1 MPYSSRVSIKILFL
15 GEIVDKN
22 GVFTVKATLPEL
34 RSRYAPDFVVANADS
49 ATGGAGLG
57 VQHAVYLRKLGVDCI
72 TMGESAYYKVDMTEF
87 YPKCPW
93 ALRPA
98 NLPYEDPGRGWK
110 VFQTPKGKVI
120 VIDLLGQ
127 ASFGRV
133 HADNPFKV
141 LDYVLERIQKE
152 PGQERASVLVD
163 FHASATAEKL
173 TLTEYAD
180 GRVSAIIGTH
190 AKTLTAD
197 ARITAKGT
205 AALTDSGR
213 TGSILSVGGMDPDA
227 RVREFMTSVRSYQS
241 GGVLGLEAQGCF
253 IEIGDSGKAE
263 HIESFR
269 LPCKEKVN
277 ERARDNQ

>member
-1 MPYSSRVSIKILFL
+1 MFL

-22 GVFTVKATLPEL
+22 GVYTVKSTLPEL
-34 RSRYAPDFVVANADS
+34 RSRYAPDFVIANADS

-57 VQHAVYLRKLGVDCI
+57 VQHAVYLKKLGVDCI
-72 TMGESAYYKVDMTEF
+72 TMGESAYYKVDMTGF

-110 VFQTPKGKVI
+110 VFQTPAGKI
-120 VIDLLGQ
+120 AVIDLLGQ

-133 HADNPFKV
+133 HADNPLKV
-141 LDYVLERIQKE
+141 LDYIIDRIQKE
-152 PGQERASVLVD
+152 PAGERPVIFVD

-173 TLTEYAD
+173 TLAEYAD
-180 GRVSAIIGTH
+180 GRISAIVGSH
-190 AKTLTAD
+190 SKALTAD
-197 ARITAKGT
+197 ARISEKGT
-205 AALTDSGR
+205 AAITDCGR
-213 TGSILSVGGMDPDA
+213 TGSIVSVGGMDPDA
-227 RVREFMTSVRSYQS
+227 RVREFMTSVRSFES
-241 GGVLGLEAQGCF
+241 GGTLGLEAQGCF
-253 IEIGDSGKAE
+253 VQIGDSGRAE

-277 ERARDNQ
+277 ERVGDGQKN

>member
-1 MPYSSRVSIKILFL
+1 MRILFL

-22 GVFTVKATLPEL
+22 GVYTVKSTLPEL
-34 RSRYAPDFVVANADS
+34 RSRYAPDFVIANADS

-57 VQHAVYLRKLGVDCI
+57 VQHAVYLKKLGVDCI
-72 TMGESAYYKVDMTEF
+72 TMGESAYYKVDMTGF

-110 VFQTPKGKVI
+110 VFQTPAGKI
-120 VIDLLGQ
+120 AVIDLLGQ

-133 HADNPFKV
+133 HADNPLKV
-141 LDYVLERIQKE
+141 LDYIIDRIQKE
-152 PGQERASVLVD
+152 PAGERPAIFVD

-173 TLTEYAD
+173 TLAEYAD
-180 GRVSAIIGTH
+180 GRISAIVGSH
-190 AKTLTAD
+190 SKALTAD
-197 ARITAKGT
+197 ARISEKGT
-205 AALTDSGR
+205 AAITDCGR

-227 RVREFMTSVRSYQS
+227 RVREFMTSVRSFES
-241 GGVLGLEAQGCF
+241 GGTLGLEAQGCF
-253 IEIGDSGKAE
+253 VQIGDSGRAE
-263 HIESFR
+263 RIESFR

-277 ERARDNQ
+277 ERIGDGQKN